1 MLRGILYIARKK
13 NKQIDN
19 KKRNLEHLCRTVD
32 MLPLTIGILENAAW
46 LWSEAM
52 LANKIRPKGV
62 DVDML
67 ILAHLE
73 VLKRDYPG
81 RKIIIATKNVKDF
94 NLLNPGDGDEWQ
106 NINF

>member
-1 MLRGILYIARKK
+1 MLLMNIEI
-13 NKQIDN
+13 
-19 KKRNLEHLCRTVD
+19 
-32 MLPLTIGILENAAW
+32 ENY
-46 LWSEAM
+46 LG
-52 LANKIRPKGV
+52 KIRPKGV

-67 ILAHLE
+67 ILAYLE